1 MQALTKRVLFIGKVL
16 SNKVVFES
24 RGIIAEK
31 EGYLIPIIESVY
43 NKAIKILNVYLYKIT
58 SN

>member
-24 RGIIAEK
+24 RDIIAEK
-31 EGYLIPIIESVY
+31 EGYLIIESVY

>member
-31 EGYLIPIIESVY
+31 EGYLIIESVY
-43 NKAIKILNVYLYKIT
+43 SKAIKILNVYLYKIT